1 MINRG
6 LCFVVACWF
15 AAAALAEIRVTDDL
29 GDAVVLEKPAERI
42 LSLAPNITEMLF
54 FVGAGTQIVGA
65 DEYSNYPEA
74 AKTIPR
80 VSNYSAANYE
90 LILAL
95 EPDLIIAW
103 HSGNGEEITGRLRQ
117 LGLPLFVIEPRS
129 LDSIGEIF
137 TRFGALTGH
146 SDNGRAKAE
155 SFNRQLQALRQRYSH
170 QRPVRVFY
178 QIWNEPL
185 ITLNG
190 EHLVSD
196 VIRLCGGEN
205 IFANAIPL
213 VPYINIEALLRA
225 DPEVI
230 VASGS
235 DDNSPQWLDM
245 WRDWPSLQAVKN
257 NQVYFIPADLMQRHS
272 MRILDGARQ
281 LCDFLD
287 LSRQPQPQ

>member
-1 MINRG
+1 MSRR
-6 LCFVVACWF
+6 LCFVITCWVSAF
-15 AAAALAEIRVTDDL
+15 AYAEIRVTDDL
-29 GDAVVLEKPAERI
+29 DDTLVLAKPAERI

-54 FVGAGTQIVGA
+54 FVGAGEQIVGA

-74 AKTIPR
+74 AKKIPR

-103 HSGNGEEITGRLRQ
+103 HSGNGEEIAGRLRQ

-129 LDSIGEIF
+129 LDSIGGIF
-137 TRFGALTGH
+137 TRLGALTGH
-146 SDNGRAKAE
+146 LDEGREKAE
-155 SFNRQLQALRQRYSH
+155 NFDRQLHMLGQKYSH

-205 IFANAIPL
+205 VFADAIPL
-213 VPYINIEALLRA
+213 VPYINIEAVLRA

-235 DDNSPQWLDM
+235 DDNSPQWLNM

-257 NQVYFIPADLMQRHS
+257 GQVYFIPADLMQRHS
-272 MRILDGARQ
+272 MRILAGARQ

-287 LSRQPQPQ
+287 KSRQARP